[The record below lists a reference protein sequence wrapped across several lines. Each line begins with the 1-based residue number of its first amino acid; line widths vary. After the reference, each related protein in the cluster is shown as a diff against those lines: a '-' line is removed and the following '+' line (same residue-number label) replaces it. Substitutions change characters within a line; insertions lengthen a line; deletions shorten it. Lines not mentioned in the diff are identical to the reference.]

1 MSITPTQNYSEQ
13 TRVIDTILCAEIDRG
28 RSNRK
33 IQIDG
38 IWELMRSYNDVG
50 VGMSLLGM
58 SAG

>member
-13 TRVIDTILCAEIDRG
+13 TRVIDTISWAEIDRG